1 MNIGMLWFDND
12 PKTALNEKVRHAA
25 EYFQNKYGKN
35 PNLCIVHPSM
45 LPEEQQTNETVKIR
59 PWHTITPGHL
69 WIGVEEKMPLG
80 AD

>member
-12 PKTALNEKVRHAA
+12 PKTALNEKARHAA
-25 EYFQNKYGKN
+25 EYFQNKYGKA

-59 PWHTITPGHL
+59 PWHAITPGHL
-69 WIGVEEKMPLG
+69 WIGVEETMPIG
-80 AD
+80 AN